1 MSRLEDLIVTVSHNL
16 QVAVPVNSLQQ
27 TKVVDALNLQ
37 QQERQK
43 TLTSTADLK
52 KKVMVLEKKRCLRF
66 DAHKEF
72 RI

>member
-1 MSRLEDLIVTVSHNL
+1 MRRLEDLIVTVSHNL

-43 TLTSTADLK
+43 ILTSTADLK
-52 KKVMVLEKKRCLRF
+52 KKVMVLEKKRSLRF
-66 DAHKEF
+66 DAH
-72 RI
+72 